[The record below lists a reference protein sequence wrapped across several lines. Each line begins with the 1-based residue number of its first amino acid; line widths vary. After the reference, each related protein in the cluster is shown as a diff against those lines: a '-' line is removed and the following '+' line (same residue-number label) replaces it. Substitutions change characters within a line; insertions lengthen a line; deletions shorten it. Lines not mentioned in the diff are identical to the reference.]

1 MTRILFIDA
10 NRYWDAMREFET
22 MTDHPG
28 LLYLYSYL
36 RQEFGPN
43 YFDIKI
49 IYRDIE
55 QSLATF
61 KPDVV
66 GISSVTQNFNI
77 AKRYAKLAKSAGC
90 SVVVGG
96 AHISAMPESLSVS
109 MDVGVVGE
117 GEETIVELMKLYERE
132 KTFANK
138 ELLRQVQ
145 GIVYSH
151 NGKYIQ
157 TEPRPLIAP
166 LDKIPFPA
174 RDLSYINRVAGIF
187 TSRGC
192 PYKCRFCF
200 TTHHWKKVRLF
211 SPGYVL
217 KEIKELIE
225 KYHVKQIG
233 ILDDLFISNK
243 KRLTEIVELLKKEKI
258 PEIVS
263 FTCNVRADHVDDTTV
278 SLLKE
283 MNVKEVF
290 MGAESGVQ
298 RTLTYLKGDNITVEQ
313 NKIAIDIL
321 KGYGIWCAAGIIIG
335 SPTETKEEIL
345 GTLQFV
351 KESKLDKF
359 YVFTLTPLPGTPV
372 WDYALERGMVSN
384 DMDWDK
390 LRMEFSE
397 IPDKAI
403 VLSEVL
409 TRDEL
414 FKLYRLFEK
423 EKVIRDFK
431 DLRTR
436 SLRELGD
443 VIRHPMLFFK
453 KLPRAVR
460 GRYISNIIAIFY
472 RRIKLRSLSF
482 RSENENSK

>member
-10 NRYWDAMREFET
+10 NRYWDDKREFET
-22 MTDHPG
+22 MIDHPG
-28 LLYLYSYL
+28 LLYLCSYL

-77 AKRYAKLAKSAGC
+77 AKRYAKLTKSAGC

-96 AHISAMPESLSVS
+96 AHISAMPDALSVS

-138 ELLRQVQ
+138 KLLDQVQ

-174 RDLSYINRVAGIF
+174 RDLSYISRKAGIF

-200 TTHHWKKVRLF
+200 ITRHWKKVRFF
-211 SPGYVL
+211 SPGYVV
-217 KEIKELIE
+217 KEIKELVQ
-225 KYHVKQIG
+225 KYHVKHIS

-243 KRLTEIVELLKKEKI
+243 KRLAEIVELLKKEKI

-263 FTCNVRADHVDDTTV
+263 FNCNVRADHVDDTTV

-283 MNVKEVF
+283 MNMRGVF
-290 MGAESGVQ
+290 IGVESGVQ
-298 RTLTYLKGDNITVEQ
+298 RTLTYLKGDKITVEQ

-321 KGYGIWCAAGIIIG
+321 KGYGIRCGAGIIIG

-359 YVFTLTPLPGTPV
+359 YIFTLTPLPGTPV

-414 FKLYRLFEK
+414 FELYLLFEK
-423 EKVIRDFK
+423 EKVIRALK
-431 DLRTR
+431 YDLRTI
-436 SLRELGD
+436 SLRVLGD
-443 VIRHPMLFFK
+443 VIRHPMLFSK
-453 KLPRAVR
+453 KCAVR
-460 GRYISNIIAIFY
+460 RRYISRIIAIFY
-472 RRIKLRSLSF
+472 RRIKLRVLSF
-482 RSENENSK
+482 GFENENSK